1 MICSIS
7 CTIVAFNYKE
17 SRIELHFLY
26 EFHSIPRSTLPPE
39 SIMPMQ
45 LQSFHEG
52 FCLKLSE
59 RTAARPIAPLG
70 STTTFSTSR
79 QSLIAST
86 ISVSSTVITSST
98 KSLIIGLISQV
109 GIEVI

>member
-1 MICSIS
+1 MDGSK
-7 CTIVAFNYKE
+7 VKAEMNRE
-17 SRIELHFLY
+17 SRIELHFSY
-26 EFHSIPRSTLPPE
+26 EFHSMPRSTLPPE
-39 SIMPMQ
+39 STMPMR

-70 STTTFSTSR
+70 STTTFNTSR

-86 ISVSSTVITSST
+86 ISASSTVITSST
-98 KSLIIGLISQV
+98 KSRTIGLISQLD
-109 GIEVI
+109 IEVMLE